1 MKQEGQVKQDH
12 IINAAIKRFSHFGIG
27 KTTLAEIADDL
38 AISKPSLFY
47 YFKDKNG
54 LVAEVAK
61 KIISEFLAGFEADL
75 ETTQTTEERLQNL
88 VEMKRKYFK
97 KYFLLAVQGESV
109 EYSKLPPEITIVY
122 RHARNKSVLLISK
135 LFQQGIETGELKP
148 MDTVKTASII
158 LDIFSALE
166 HCMKAGKSIP
176 DVKEFDNLFD
186 REKEL
191 VSMIVNGLKK

>member
-1 MKQEGQVKQDH
+1 MKAEGMVKQEH
-12 IINAAIKRFSHFGIG
+12 IIEAAIKRFSHFGVG

-54 LVAEVAK
+54 LVTEVAK
-61 KIISEFLAGFEADL
+61 KIISEFLAGYEIKL
-75 ETTQTTEERLQNL
+75 ETALTAEEGLQNL
-88 VEMKRKYFK
+88 VEVKRKYFK

-109 EYSKLPPEITIVY
+109 EYSKVPQEITEVY
-122 RHARNKSVLLISK
+122 QQARNKSILLVSK
-135 LFQQGIETGELKP
+135 LFQKGIETGELKP

-158 LDIFSALE
+158 LDIFSAFE
-166 HCMKAGKSIP
+166 HCMKARRSIP
-176 DVKEFDNLFD
+176 DVNEFDNLFD
-186 REKEL
+186 REKEV